1 MSILDI
7 IFNSQNESILNS
19 IVLFTAILA
28 SLISVSGYFYERS
41 KKKRKEEKDEII
53 KVINQTRSELCK
65 QMTDQREMLTGMIRN
80 KEKFVNLQ
88 IDNLVDAIDRHADDI
103 QRIEATI
110 FFRYQDPDNDRNY
123 NKSLTKRKRR
133 NINDKGVI
141 SSEDEDTTS

>member
-88 IDNLVDAIDRHADDI
+88 IDNLVDELTSDGYIKKIGRTKIYLTDDG
-103 QRIEATI
+103 
-110 FFRYQDPDNDRNY
+110 
-123 NKSLTKRKRR
+123 RKRTE
-133 NINDKGVI
+133 I
-141 SSEDEDTTS
+141 